1 MSLAQLQVGPQAV
14 GAGSYPIGR
23 SSIDGCAVIQAGHAR
38 FQEAVYRGN
47 VFAVADQDGVT
58 MPAGLS
64 DSPTTVTLFNP
75 KGSNMLAVIWWA
87 GVVSTVDPGAGIA
100 EIWVAA
106 NSDIALAAP
115 TGTAGVPRN
124 CMIGNGK
131 PPSITTL
138 TTVTLPE
145 APVAID
151 VLGTFLSGA
160 ITVDT
165 QSRALGK
172 WYDGALILYPGG
184 ALSFQASAASGAAA
198 AFGSWIWEEVLL

>member
-1 MSLAQLQVGPQAV
+1 MSLAQLQTGPQAV
-14 GAGSYPIGR
+14 GPAAFPIRRGSR
-23 SSIDGCAVIQAGHAR
+23 DACAVIQEGHGK

-47 VFAVADQDGVT
+47 VFAVADQTGKT

-75 KGSNMLAVIWWA
+75 KGSNMLAVIWWG

-100 EIWVAA
+100 EIWVAS
-106 NSDIALAAP
+106 NSIISAADP
-115 TGTAGVPRN
+115 TGTAAAPRN
-124 CMIGNGK
+124 CMIGNAK
-131 PPSITTL
+131 APSITTL
-138 TTVTLPE
+138 TTVTLPA

-151 VLGTFLSGA
+151 VLGVFLSGL
-160 ITVDT
+160 ITVET
-165 QSRALGK
+165 QHAALGK